1 MKVNKHAQ
9 LLTKKKTTTQSND
22 KVFKSLL
29 PTLIFCS
36 EHLSFS
42 ESGHKLR
49 HAF

>member
-1 MKVNKHAQ
+1 MKVNMHAQ
-9 LLTKKKTTTQSND
+9 LLTKKKTQSND